1 MTMSKKVESALIAL
15 GIAVFILIGGTADD
29 VLPQH
34 PHVCVD
40 LSHIECDGECGCD
53 GLECPK

>member
-1 MTMSKKVESALIAL
+1 MSKKAEKALFAL
-15 GIAVFILIGGTADD
+15 FFVALVFIGGTGDD

-40 LSHIECDGECGCD
+40 LTHAECDGECGCD
-53 GLECPK
+53 GMECPK

>member
-1 MTMSKKVESALIAL
+1 MSKKAEKALFAL
-15 GIAVFILIGGTADD
+15 FFVVLVLIGGTGDD

-40 LSHIECDGECGCD
+40 LTHAECDGECGCD
-53 GLECPK
+53 GMECPK